1 MKYEE
6 LKRGIQDH
14 LNSAAEDFF
23 TIGYYLRQISEQALF
38 IKDGYKSIWEFA
50 KGEYGLSTSSASRFM
65 AINERFTIDG
75 GQHMDQKYIGMG
87 PSKLQE
93 MLGLSDEDLE
103 KVTKET
109 TVKELR
115 AMKAAKLSFYKLPK
129 TVREEGSPLETK
141 GCGNGKHDCFQC
153 SRPCG
158 IRQEERLC
166 RYSTIQEGRPC
177 SRVNEEAFK
186 DMEAGMHSAE
196 CLFLHMDEL
205 ASKTKGSG
213 EPTPCCKDCEHKES
227 CYSCCDVAR
236 KEVEA
241 ERAKRLKERQVK
253 KEEKKEPIELPYPS
267 KKDYEQFYDYL
278 HLEYEKEITA
288 QGLKDRIKTSAA
300 GNGKFNYRARTKE
313 ITINDCLPVTWAKL
327 AKELNI
333 IKAEKAETEKEND
346 KKSKQKQ
353 LEANEDLFIRTFIEH
368 LYPSNKETIKAGNKA
383 AITKELK
390 KEYGETFDSGNI
402 DDNVWN
408 CYPDKI
414 VFTFKGFGQTLQITW
429 GRFVNKLLAYINE
442 HPEALEEEK
451 KEEPEKIEEP
461 DIIDAEF
468 AEITDAEEQEEL
480 PEEDPEMEIYMMPYK
495 IEDVEDLLDRHQ
507 RDLNSFID
515 IKAKGQVCPEGL
527 LKKQVIIVDALKMLF
542 EKMKEVE
549 D

>member
-6 LKRGIQDH
+6 LKSGIRDH

-38 IKDGYKSIWEFA
+38 IEDGYKSIWEFA

-129 TVREEGSPLETK
+129 TEREEGSLLETK
-141 GCGNGKHDCFQC
+141 GCGNGKYDCFLC

-158 IRQEERLC
+158 IRQEARMC
-166 RYSTIQEGRPC
+166 SYSTIEDKTPC
-177 SRVNEEAFK
+177 SRVNEDAFK
-186 DMEAGMHSAE
+186 DMEAGMHKDE
-196 CLFLHMDEL
+196 CLFLNMDML
-205 ASKTKGSG
+205 ANKYPNSD
-213 EPTPCCKDCEHKES
+213 EPKPCCKDCEHKEA

-241 ERAKRLKERQVK
+241 ERAKRLKERQT
-253 KEEKKEPIELPYPS
+253 EKKDPIELPYPS
-267 KKDYEQFYDYL
+267 KKDYEAFYKNE
-278 HLEYEKEITA
+278 HLELYSEITA
-288 QGLKDRIKTSAA
+288 ADLKERYKNSGGAY
-300 GNGKFNYRARTKE
+300 NKFEYRASTRE
-313 ITINDCLPVTWAKL
+313 ITINNCLPVTWAKL
-327 AKELNI
+327 AKELNV
-333 IKAEKAETEKEND
+333 IKAERAEAKKAND
-346 KKSKQKQ
+346 KKDKQKQ
-353 LEANEDLFIRTFIEH
+353 LEDNEDLFIETFIKH
-368 LYPSNKETIKAGNKA
+368 LYPSNKNTIKEGNKA
-383 AITKELK
+383 AITKEFK
-390 KEYGETFDSGNI
+390 KEYGETFDSGSM
-402 DDNVWN
+402 DEVVWN

-414 VFTFKGFGQTLQITW
+414 TFSFKAFGQALQITW
-429 GRFVNKLLAYINE
+429 GKFTSKILAYIDK
-442 HPEALEEEK
+442 HPEALEEK
-451 KEEPEKIEEP
+451 KKEPEKIDEP

-468 AEITDAEEQEEL
+468 AEITETDEQEEL
-480 PEEDPEMEIYMMPYK
+480 PEEDPEMEIYMIPYK

-527 LKKQVIIVDALKMLF
+527 LKKQIIIVDALKMLF

>member
-6 LKRGIQDH
+6 LKSGIRDH

-38 IKDGYKSIWEFA
+38 IEDGYKSIWEFA

-93 MLGLSDEDLE
+93 MLGLSDKDLE

-141 GCGNGKHDCFQC
+141 GCGNGKHDCFLC

-166 RYSTIQEGRPC
+166 HYSTIQEGRPC

-186 DMEAGMHSAE
+186 DMEAGMHSDE

-267 KKDYEQFYDYL
+267 KKDYEAFYKNE
-278 HLEYEKEITA
+278 HLELYSEITA
-288 QGLKDRIKTSAA
+288 AGLKERYKNRGGA
-300 GNGKFNYRARTKE
+300 NNKFSFRGLTKE
-313 ITINDCLPVTWAKL
+313 ITINDSLPVTWAKL

-333 IKAEKAETEKEND
+333 IKAERAETEKEND
-346 KKSKQKQ
+346 KKIKQKQ
-353 LEANEDLFIRTFIEH
+353 LEDNEDIFIETFIKH
-368 LYPSNKETIKAGNKA
+368 LYPGNKNTIKEGNKA

-390 KEYGETFDSGNI
+390 KEYGETFDGGSM
-402 DDNVWN
+402 DEVVWN

-414 VFTFKGFGQTLQITW
+414 TFSFKAFGQALQITW
-429 GRFVNKLLAYINE
+429 GKFTSKILAYIDK
-442 HPEALEEEK
+442 HPEALEEKK

-495 IEDVEDLLDRHQ
+495 IEDVEDLLDSHQ

-515 IKAKGQVCPEGL
+515 IKAKGQVFPERL

-542 EKMKEVE
+542 ERMKEVE
-549 D
+549 N